1 MSLSHL
7 FVSYIHE
14 TERDDMSYFSDD
26 KELLLETRKKL
37 IFVLSTT
44 PELTEEYK
52 LLGSIARRCL
62 FDFERYANNVIHD
75 MIMFAKVPLT
85 DKEKR
90 EFIRYLADL
99 ISYNTTTCK
108 TEDVVLCRGLA
119 NYWGVDVSIIDEE
132 IDFKLQQIDWLID
145 SYKEKREQILTSY
158 KEANVS
164 ANKPNFVHNYIL
176 RENLEKQQYICETPF

>member
-7 FVSYIHE
+7 FAPYMGATEHDDLSYY
-14 TERDDMSYFSDD
+14 TDDV
-26 KELLLETRKKL
+26 ELLHDTRDKL
-37 IFVLSTT
+37 IFVLGTT
-44 PELTEEYK
+44 PELVEEYK

-75 MIMFAKVPLT
+75 MTMFAKAPSI
-85 DKEKR
+85 DKEKQ
-90 EFIRYLADL
+90 EFIRHLADL

-176 RENLEKQQYICETPF
+176 RENLERQQYMYETPF